1 MATTKT
7 VVEDVT
13 NVTVESSVS
22 TSLTIQPSTT
32 AVSVSAISPTDAS
45 STAAQLSFVPH
56 NVITA
61 TNVQDALEQLADQY
75 FRSNDVPDPTTT
87 NLEEGDFFYDLND
100 NQLKVYRE
108 TSTNVFQFVP
118 LAQATG
124 DMETVDA
131 GSF

>member
-1 MATTKT
+1 MGYPSSSRRRYGHIRWEYILMATTIT
-7 VVEDVT
+7 VVEDIT
-13 NVTVESSVS
+13 N
-22 TSLTIQPSTT
+22 
-32 AVSVSAISPTDAS
+32 VSVSAVNPIAS
-45 STAAQLSFVPH
+45 FTASGLEFTPH
-56 NVITA
+56 ATITG
-61 TNVQDALEQLADQY
+61 TNIQDALEQLADQF
-75 FRSNDVPDPTTT
+75 FRGNDVPDASTT

-108 TSTNVFQFVP
+108 TSSNVFQFVP